1 MVIITRELNQQ
12 PYLTV
17 WENMRQF
24 TADRTPATTD
34 ELWFVQHPPVF
45 TQGQGGRPE
54 HVLNPHNIPIVH
66 TDRGGQVT
74 YHGPGQAVVYTL
86 IDLRRRRMTIR
97 QLVSALEQSVIALLA
112 EYQLTAQNRC
122 DAPGVYLNDAKIC
135 SLGLRIRHGCAY
147 HGLALNVAMDLSP
160 FSFINPCGHPNL
172 RVTQLTDYYPEIT
185 IEQLRAPLQR
195 QLQHH
200 IDQQYPSV

>member
-1 MVIITRELNQQ
+1 MIITRELNQQ